1 MSNSGVHIECLVRG
15 IPPMESGCSAS
26 FEDGPALGI
35 GMGFFDS
42 SLILLE
48 WTHLTAGLGGKGPLL
63 ETEMKYNACIY

>member
-1 MSNSGVHIECLVRG
+1 
-15 IPPMESGCSAS
+15 MESGCSAS